1 MNKTLEEQVKNYLG
15 NAKLNDQLMHFIEE
29 INKTYENYERSKKDI
44 QNDISQQFMSQNL
57 ELWQNTNSQQ
67 ELIEN
72 LKAAIASLEPQ
83 ADILSNTMSFEGN
96 TTYLMNSLLRLI
108 ETKKKTEEVLR
119 KHAEEL
125 EDLNA
130 QLNSEKNKLTKERAK
145 DQAILRSIADG
156 LVVTNIYGQI
166 VLINYAFTKMLGWN
180 PEEVVGK
187 VITTIVKMVD
197 ESNTIVYPKHRLYPI
212 IADKDKTEIKHEKT
226 YFYVRRDGSK
236 FPVTMKATPIIIH
249 DRLVGSVEVFSDI
262 TKEKEIENSKN
273 EFVALASHQLRT
285 PLSSTNWYT
294 ELLIDGDAGEINDE
308 QKMYLEEIAKSNR
321 RMNSMVND
329 LLNISR
335 IELGTFSV
343 KPSPTN
349 VIDVVE
355 KIFSELNVKINK
367 RRIQV
372 EKKYQ
377 PNLPIISADPKLLDI
392 CIENLLT
399 NAVKYTPEGGKM
411 GIEIFVGS
419 LENNSLK
426 LEGDHMIIK
435 VWDQGYGIPLKDQK
449 KIFTKLYRASNIL
462 KRDTDGNGLG
472 LYISKK
478 IIEET
483 GGKIWFISE
492 ENKGTQ
498 FFIAVPIQGMKTKQ
512 GNKELS

>member
-15 NAKLNDQLMHFIEE
+15 NAKLSDELMLFLQE
-29 INKTYENYERSKKDI
+29 INRTYDTYERSKQDI
-44 QNDISQQFMSQNL
+44 QKDLSQQFMSQNL
-57 ELWQNTNSQQ
+57 ELWQNTTSQG

-72 LKAAIASLEPQ
+72 LKAAIAALEPQ
-83 ADILSNTMSFEGN
+83 ADILSNNMSFEGN

-125 EDLNA
+125 EDLNK

-145 DQAILRSIADG
+145 DQAILRSIGDG

-166 VLINYAFTKMLGWN
+166 VLINYAFSKMLGWK

-187 VITTIVKMVD
+187 IVTNIIKMVD
-197 ESNTIVYPKHRLYPI
+197 DANNIIYPKHRLYPI
-212 IADKDKTEIKHEKT
+212 IADKDKTEIRHEKT
-226 YFYVRRDGSK
+226 YYYIRRDGSK
-236 FPVTMKATPIIIH
+236 FPVTMKATPIIIL
-249 DRLVGSVEVFSDI
+249 DRIVGSVEVFSDI

-285 PLSSTNWYT
+285 PLSATNWYT
-294 ELLIDGDAGEINDE
+294 ELLIDEDAGPITEE

-349 VIDVVE
+349 IIEVTE
-355 KIFSELNVKINK
+355 KIFEELIVRINK
-367 RRIQV
+367 KRLV
-372 EKKYQ
+372 LEKKYQ
-377 PNLPIISADPKLLDI
+377 PNIPIISADPKLLDI
-392 CIENLLT
+392 SIENLLT

-419 LENNSLK
+419 LENNILK
-426 LEGDHMIIK
+426 SDGEFVIIK

-483 GGKIWFISE
+483 GGRIWFTSE

-498 FFIAVPIQGMKTKQ
+498 FFIALPIKGVKTRN
-512 GNKELS
+512 GNRELS